1 VLRLWAVCGIGA
13 FGKGGEGKGTE
24 ITPAKVDLNP
34 AVGSSHQKESNHGH
48 EAKEKEEDEEDLMRA
63 PTSYRGC
70 AVIFGIREAP

>member
-1 VLRLWAVCGIGA
+1 
-13 FGKGGEGKGTE
+13 
-24 ITPAKVDLNP
+24 LNSTLP
-34 AVGSSHQKESNHGH
+34 LDHHTRKESNHGH

>member
-1 VLRLWAVCGIGA
+1 LRARASCVIVP
-13 FGKGGEGKGTE
+13 FGKGGEGPGTE
-24 ITPAKVDLNP
+24 TTPAKLELNP